1 MMPEGNLLEL
11 RGPFGARLEVQQS
24 VGMLALFI
32 LGFALFQGQGLL
44 GPALFLAILALSVL
58 LHECGHAWAAH
69 VQGIEVRRIV
79 LHAGGGFCETGR
91 STAQQDAFI
100 TLMGP
105 LATLALWAALGL
117 AQQGIYRLALAD
129 SGWVPLGLVLV
140 PALGLASGLNLFLFF
155 YNMVPVQPLDG
166 GRLLQHWARKLMP
179 PDQAARLA
187 GWVGVICCVLW
198 FPGLIWLFMTTGWLL
213 FFLPSL
219 ALHLA
224 MARGEIR
231 P

>member
-24 VGMLALFI
+24 VGFLALFI
-32 LGFALFQGQGLL
+32 LGFSLFQGRGVLV
-44 GPALFLAILALSVL
+44 PALFLAILVLSVL
-58 LHECGHAWAAH
+58 LHECGHAWGAH
-69 VQGIEVRRIV
+69 VQGVEVRRIV

-91 STAQQDAFI
+91 STRQQDAFI

-105 LATLALWAALGL
+105 LVTLAIWAVLGL

-129 SGWVPLGLVLV
+129 SSWVPLGLVLV

-166 GRLLQHWARKLMP
+166 GRLLQHWALRLMP
-179 PDQAARLA
+179 PGQAMRLT
-187 GWVGVICCVLW
+187 GWVGVICCILW
-198 FPGLIWLFMTTGWLL
+198 FPGLIWLFLSSGWLL
-213 FFLPSL
+213 FFVPSL

-224 MARGEIR
+224 MARGELR
-231 P
+231 F